1 MSAAI
6 DEIRMQVVIMVKE
19 QNETLATRSAQF
31 YDEYQKA
38 LILGLGINAI
48 AICVLIMCY
57 RLVRSSLRKREEIE
71 HMLKLSNENLES
83 TVEKRTEQLSVLS
96 RHLIS
101 ISEEEKI
108 RLSRELHDEMGA
120 NLTAISMDLSAV
132 TLRLLRSE
140 PTLAAQLQRAK
151 ITLVDA
157 INLKRRIIENL
168 RPSLLDNL
176 GLNAAIESYCED
188 FSRMCNVKCTV
199 DVDPDIDQGIDDRE
213 PTLAIALFRIV

>member
-1 MSAAI
+1 
-6 DEIRMQVVIMVKE
+6 
-19 QNETLATRSAQF
+19 
-31 YDEYQKA
+31 
-38 LILGLGINAI
+38 
-48 AICVLIMCY
+48 
-57 RLVRSSLRKREEIE
+57 
-71 HMLKLSNENLES
+71 
-83 TVEKRTEQLSVLS
+83 
-96 RHLIS
+96 
-101 ISEEEKI
+101 
-108 RLSRELHDEMGA
+108 
-120 NLTAISMDLSAV
+120 LTAISMDLSAV